1 MLFTVFTDSTMP
13 EDGERKG
20 PIAFRMDK
28 PDYKKFI
35 DYVDSTDLSKS
46 KVAERAALAYLDE
59 QDEPPVPRY
68 LAGAILA
75 VVFGM
80 GGLLTLIALPY
91 QITANSQYTDI
102 IFIAAFL
109 VNLAGTVTLATWF
122 VRTYLL
128 D

>member
-1 MLFTVFTDSTMP
+1 
-13 EDGERKG
+13 
-20 PIAFRMDK
+20 MDK